1 MDAANCAAHTTQKV
15 RLIDEMNTPQYI
27 NEPDAI
33 VAAAWDGLADLVQR
47 LLDSGADINMQDE
60 TGQTALIAAP
70 DQGYLGIVELLLK
83 RGANPNIKDKDGD
96 SALDIAHF
104 KNHDEIVKLLLAH
117 GAEARSGP
125 SAKEQMWDQIY
136 DGFEGANAVKKLL
149 SEIGK
154 KKKEDD
160 RTT

>member
-1 MDAANCAAHTTQKV
+1 
-15 RLIDEMNTPQYI
+15 MNNPLYI

-33 VAAAWDGLADLVQR
+33 VAASWDGLADLVQR
-47 LLDSGADINMQDE
+47 LLDSGADINIQEE
-60 TGQTALIAAP
+60 TGQTALIAAS

-83 RGANPNIKDKDGD
+83 RGANPNIRDKDGD
-96 SALDIAHF
+96 SALDIAHL

-117 GAEARSGP
+117 GAEARSAP
-125 SAKEQMWDQIY
+125 SVKEQMWDQIY
-136 DGFEGANAVKKLL
+136 DAFEGANAVKKLL
-149 SEIGK
+149 SGNGK